1 MTDFADLSR
10 ERRDDYLAGAG
21 DEYRAR
27 ALERA
32 DRASEWAGPDN
43 MSWQTAD
50 ISVERVRP
58 AVRSHE
64 VKRFRKTTPVE
75 WFFLITG
82 VLLLLAWV
90 ALLLAVFIAATA

>member
-32 DRASEWAGPDN
+32 DRLREVSDLPEMGLPY
-43 MSWQTAD
+43 